1 MTLTLNHFTP
11 PKGST
16 KTVLLTKS
24 ERKEIGRKN
33 LADYVVRSFPAG
45 TSVAVKS
52 HGSYFRITRNAS
64 NARFEVRGTG
74 RNFSNVTL
82 LSDGNGVYVSPEF
95 FSAWLAKY
103 DSCMMLRILKLIDKN
118 ARDKESQRIQKE
130 IYSFKPNF
138 ILVTI
143 P

>member
-11 PKGST
+11 PKGTT
-16 KTVLLTKS
+16 KIVLLTKS

-33 LADYVVRSFPAG
+33 LAHYVTDKFPAG
-45 TSVAVKS
+45 TSVTVKQN
-52 HGSYFRITRNAS
+52 GSYFRITRNAS

-74 RNFSNVTL
+74 RNFSNVSM
-82 LSDGNGVYVSPEF
+82 LSDGNGVYVSHEF
-95 FSAWLAKY
+95 FATWLAKHN
-103 DSCMMLRILKLIDKN
+103 SCMMLRILKLIEKN

-130 IYSFKPNF
+130 ISNFKPNF
-138 ILVTI
+138 ILVSL